1 MYLWVW
7 QISDPSPLLELL
19 DNHLLVRCLS
29 SGEAE
34 RDLGERVE
42 GIQADTQC
50 DGGMVAFLA
59 LFTERGEQEGD
70 QEFSGSDKVI

>member
-1 MYLWVW
+1 M
-7 QISDPSPLLELL
+7 
-19 DNHLLVRCLS
+19 RCLS

-34 RDLGERVE
+34 RDLEERVE

-59 LFTERGEQEGD
+59 LFRERGEQEGD
-70 QEFSGSDKVI
+70 QEFSGSVKVI